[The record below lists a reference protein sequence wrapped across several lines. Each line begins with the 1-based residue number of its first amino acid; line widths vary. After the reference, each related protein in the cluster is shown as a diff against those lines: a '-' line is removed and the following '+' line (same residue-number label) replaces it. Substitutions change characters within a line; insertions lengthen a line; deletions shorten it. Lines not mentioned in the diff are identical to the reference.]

1 MQHNGS
7 FNTGLSKQR
16 VDPPTSIHIMV
27 TITKQPKRN
36 NIIYLCKKVAA
47 LISLLILLWAGLH
60 WLTWFHATFI
70 VAYMSKGNINQ
81 LRRVQDQ
88 VEESSRQKFQQK
100 QQQTI
105 ISNLSQLSNSIPL
118 YTPLPNAHPANDIE
132 SKFNTVISKEC
143 IPGRDDTSG
152 EINPTTHR
160 KRECLRHVPLGNNGP
175 LEHRMKLQKPRIGI
189 LIPPSFIGH
198 TFATWIEK
206 ALQSTSNEIHMD
218 IEIILTSSVPVYGYG
233 KSHGYTKLIRLNV
246 MPLSLAVYDS
256 YLYASHV
263 LLTNDKDS
271 RGVNDYYKEVVK
283 DMLDEMKLG
292 RRVVPPDVG
301 TVGLILQLIMR
312 WHCRM
317 SREFCISSLHFD

>member
-1 MQHNGS
+1 
-7 FNTGLSKQR
+7 
-16 VDPPTSIHIMV
+16 MV

-70 VAYMSKGNINQ
+70 AYMSKGNINQ

-88 VEESSRQKFQQK
+88 VEEEESLPIIKGVSQPKINSNRSQQQQSSQQKFQQK
-100 QQQTI
+100 QQTI
-105 ISNLSQLSNSIPL
+105 ISNLSQLSTSIPL

-198 TFATWIEK
+198 TFATWIES

-218 IEIILTSSVPVYGYG
+218 IEIIITSKVPVYGYG

-263 LLTNDKDS
+263 LLKNNNKDS
-271 RGVNDYYKEVVK
+271 RGVNEYYKDVVK